1 MFVPPE
7 QFRVGRKVLLSLVKE
22 LPEETN
28 FTVYFCGAENE
39 LYTYDDDFMLKKSED
54 VL

>member
-1 MFVPPE
+1 MPSFE

-22 LPEETN
+22 LPEETY

-39 LYTYDDDFMLKKSED
+39 LYTYDDDFMLKKSEE